1 MHSSA
6 IEKSAAHPEII
17 TESIFALLG
26 HFCVITYAIILTN
39 VLFHIHTYMHTYVV
53 LLLLLLWLEHCTYVL
68 LTCYNRVSS
77 LLYSSLMSFSV
88 ASNALTFNEVVSK
101 VTSNRGTL
109 DNLIGPVLDIRRGER
124 WETLRACSRH
134 GISSWDPVHTF
145 RMLPSSHCK

>member
-1 MHSSA
+1 M
-6 IEKSAAHPEII
+6 
-17 TESIFALLG
+17 
-26 HFCVITYAIILTN
+26 
-39 VLFHIHTYMHTYVV
+39 
-53 LLLLLLWLEHCTYVL
+53 L

-124 WETLRACSRH
+124 WEALRACSRH
-134 GISSWDPVHTF
+134 SISSWDPVHTF
-145 RMLPSSHCK
+145 RMLQVHIANDH

>member
-1 MHSSA
+1 MCRH
-6 IEKSAAHPEII
+6 
-17 TESIFALLG
+17 L
-26 HFCVITYAIILTN
+26 CNYTYKRTLS
-39 VLFHIHTYMHTYVV
+39 HTYMHTYVV

-124 WETLRACSRH
+124 WEALRACSRH
-134 GISSWDPVHTF
+134 STSSWDPVRAGCFKFTLQMITKPGT
-145 RMLPSSHCK
+145 RRLIV